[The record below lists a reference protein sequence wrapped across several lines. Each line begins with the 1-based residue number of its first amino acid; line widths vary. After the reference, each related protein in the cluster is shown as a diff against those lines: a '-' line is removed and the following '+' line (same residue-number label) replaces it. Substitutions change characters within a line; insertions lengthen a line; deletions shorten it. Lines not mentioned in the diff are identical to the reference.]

1 MKNGLLFD
9 CIAVIYRL
17 VLISKNGKHAFL
29 RVRDE
34 LLLYRSTKVC
44 IKRVS

>member
-1 MKNGLLFD
+1 MKNGLLFH
-9 CIAVIYRL
+9 CITVIYRL
-17 VLISKNGKHAFL
+17 ILISKNGKHAFL